1 MFKYMSGNKQIIKE
15 RNRSRRILSQQNK
28 NSEMSKIVFVNM
40 AESGSVSEDKISR
53 FPEVFEEWCAGI
65 HYTVGQIRRYGE
77 EEELL
82 YMCDIE
88 HDSQE
93 GWTPDKVSLWH
104 QVGNPKEEYSKWI
117 QPAGAEGAYSLG
129 DKVCHNDKKW
139 VSNVDNNVWEPG
151 VYGWD
156 EITE

>member
-40 AESGSVSEDKISR
+40 AESGSVSEDDINR
-53 FPEVFEEWCAGI
+53 FPEVFEEWCGGV
-65 HYTVGQIRRYGE
+65 HYTVGQIRRYG

-93 GWTPDKVSLWH
+93 GWTPDVVSMWH
-104 QVGNPKEEYSKWI
+104 RVGNPAEEYPPWI
-117 QPAGAEGAYSLG
+117 PPVGSTGVYKLGA
-129 DKVCHNDKKW
+129 KVSHKDKKW
-139 VSNVDNNVWEPG
+139 VSTYDNNSWEPG
-151 VYGWD
+151 VFGW
-156 EITE
+156 EEVSE